1 MAVGAVEAAVVRAAG
16 AENTRVAV
24 EGCAVVVL
32 ALATVEVAVAVAAR
46 AASAMAMGAVVARV
60 EGGEEQEVA
69 VAAKPHGI
77 APLEVRASLS
87 RSMET
92 AARGDPH
99 KPASICK

>member
-1 MAVGAVEAAVVRAAG
+1 
-16 AENTRVAV
+16 
-24 EGCAVVVL
+24 
-32 ALATVEVAVAVAAR
+32 
-46 AASAMAMGAVVARV
+46 VVARV